1 MQRSYI
7 ADWFSSENQSAIS
20 ISGGIATSEQDG
32 TQVLEIYNAKGT
44 LTGLSKDYFENGKQ
58 IHEEYDAN
66 GKMTNRTES
75 DMDQS
80 DSENISGGVTYDGE

>member
-1 MQRSYI
+1 M
-7 ADWFSSENQSAIS
+7 
-20 ISGGIATSEQDG
+20 
-32 TQVLEIYNAKGT
+32 
-44 LTGLSKDYFENGKQ
+44 TGLSKDYFENGKQ

-80 DSENISGGVTYDGE
+80 DSENISGGVTYYGE

>member
-1 MQRSYI
+1 M
-7 ADWFSSENQSAIS
+7 
-20 ISGGIATSEQDG
+20 
-32 TQVLEIYNAKGT
+32 
-44 LTGLSKDYFENGKQ
+44 TGLSKEYYEKGKQ
-58 IHEEYDAN
+58 NHEEYDAN